1 MCGAEQDFAYFSS
14 SPVAQYPGQV
24 NKPAKATAVPAGARS
39 QRSRMSRQLPVSPSV
54 IRALIRCK
62 VHDRADGR
70 RVAFLDYDGDGLL
83 DLYFVNGARVNDPM
97 QPGAVPDKSDPRYW
111 NRLYRNT
118 GSGTFLDV
126 TEKAHVRGQ
135 EYGMGVAVADYDND
149 GHPDLY
155 VTSFGRNALYRN
167 RGDGTFEDATDR
179 AGVGAEG
186 WSTGAAFLDY
196 DRDGL
201 LDLIVTRYVEW
212 DFQHNPW
219 CGPEQQKMRGY
230 CHPNAFPFMSHRLY
244 RNKGDGTFADVSNS
258 SGIAQHPGKGLGVAV
273 HDFDRDGWP
282 DIFVANDSV
291 AQQLFHNLHNGK
303 FEEIAVGSGIAY
315 NGNGASFAGMGADFS
330 DYNNDG
336 WPDIVV
342 DALSLQSYVVFR
354 NTRGEFENVSEES
367 GLYRYTLAHSGWGI
381 KFVDIDN
388 DGWRD
393 IFVAQGH
400 VLDTITIDYPNI
412 AYKQKLL
419 LLHSIRGK
427 FVDASDAAG
436 ATFRIP
442 LAARGAAFG
451 DFNNDGSCDVA
462 LNINDGPAILLRGG
476 DNRNHWIAIDTTGN
490 RSNRD
495 GIGTSVRIITESG
508 AEQFGY
514 VSTASSYL
522 SASDKRLHFGLG
534 SDARIREIE
543 LKWPS
548 GIVQRLT
555 NVSADRVLKVKEPGN

>member
-1 MCGAEQDFAYFSS
+1 
-14 SPVAQYPGQV
+14 
-24 NKPAKATAVPAGARS
+24 
-39 QRSRMSRQLPVSPSV
+39 
-54 IRALIRCK
+54 
-62 VHDRADGR
+62 
-70 RVAFLDYDGDGLL
+70 
-83 DLYFVNGARVNDPM
+83 
-97 QPGAVPDKSDPRYW
+97 
-111 NRLYRNT
+111 
-118 GSGTFLDV
+118 
-126 TEKAHVRGQ
+126 
-135 EYGMGVAVADYDND
+135 
-149 GHPDLY
+149 
-155 VTSFGRNALYRN
+155 
-167 RGDGTFEDATDR
+167 
-179 AGVGAEG
+179 
-186 WSTGAAFLDY
+186 
-196 DRDGL
+196 
-201 LDLIVTRYVEW
+201 
-212 DFQHNPW
+212 
-219 CGPEQQKMRGY
+219 
-230 CHPNAFPFMSHRLY
+230 
-244 RNKGDGTFADVSNS
+244 
-258 SGIAQHPGKGLGVAV
+258 
-273 HDFDRDGWP
+273 
-282 DIFVANDSV
+282 
-291 AQQLFHNLHNGK
+291 
-303 FEEIAVGSGIAY
+303 
-315 NGNGASFAGMGADFS
+315 MGADFS

-462 LNINDGPAILLRGG
+462 LNINDGSAVLLRGG
-476 DNRNHWIAIDTTGN
+476 ANRNHWIAIDTTGN

-548 GIVQRLT
+548 GIRT
-555 NVSADRVLKVKEPGN
+555 TIN

>member
-1 MCGAEQDFAYFSS
+1 MVRSRAAED
-14 SPVAQYPGQV
+14 
-24 NKPAKATAVPAGARS
+24 ARILPS
-39 QRSRMSRQLPVSPSV
+39 QRL
-54 IRALIRCK
+54 
-62 VHDRADGR
+62 
-70 RVAFLDYDGDGLL
+70 
-83 DLYFVNGARVNDPM
+83 
-97 QPGAVPDKSDPRYW
+97 
-111 NRLYRNT
+111 
-118 GSGTFLDV
+118 
-126 TEKAHVRGQ
+126 
-135 EYGMGVAVADYDND
+135 
-149 GHPDLY
+149 
-155 VTSFGRNALYRN
+155 
-167 RGDGTFEDATDR
+167 
-179 AGVGAEG
+179 
-186 WSTGAAFLDY
+186 
-196 DRDGL
+196 
-201 LDLIVTRYVEW
+201 
-212 DFQHNPW
+212 
-219 CGPEQQKMRGY
+219 
-230 CHPNAFPFMSHRLY
+230 PFMSHRLY

-336 WPDIVV
+336 WPDILV

-354 NTRGEFENVSEES
+354 NTHGEFENVSEES

-462 LNINDGPAILLRGG
+462 LNINDGSAVLLRGG

-508 AEQFGY
+508 CGN
-514 VSTASSYL
+514 SS
-522 SASDKRLHFGLG
+522 D
-534 SDARIREIE
+534 
-543 LKWPS
+543 
-548 GIVQRLT
+548 T
-555 NVSADRVLKVKEPGN
+555 